1 MEDTMPGK
9 RYILTATD
17 MSDWAKYAETK
28 GAELTKHLGN
38 AEMLLVNIQEQS
50 GLDFY
55 AMLMASQAPTQDLIR
70 KEAETT
76 LAETAR
82 QLSEKEGITVTPIIR
97 TGTVPNEI
105 QALLEE
111 KKAALL
117 VIGAHGQGY
126 HFMPIIGNIPA
137 KLIQGSPCPVL
148 IIRQEDMRP
157 YKRVLIPIDF
167 TEVSINQ
174 VTQSMPFIPEDAEI
188 ILMSVCESPCA
199 SRLRYANVTVEI
211 LEQYRNKVKGEAEE
225 KINQLIEALE
235 TPRKLIPH
243 VEIGIPHQAILQ
255 YVKNNEIDLLV
266 LGKHPR
272 NRLEEYLVGSTVHYA
287 INEAE
292 CDVMITTPA

>member
-1 MEDTMPGK
+1 MPEK

-17 MSDWAKYAETK
+17 MSDWAKFAEVR
-28 GAELTKHLGN
+28 GAELTRHLGN
-38 AEMLLVNIQEQS
+38 TEMLLVNVQEQS

-55 AMLMASQAPTQDLIR
+55 AMLMANHTLTQDLIH
-70 KEAETT
+70 KEAEKA
-76 LAETAR
+76 LGETAKR
-82 QLSEKEGITVTPIIR
+82 LSEEEGITVTPIIR
-97 TGTVPNEI
+97 TGKVPNEI

-111 KKAALL
+111 KKASLL

-137 KLIQGSPCPVL
+137 KLVQGSPCPVL
-148 IIRQEDMRP
+148 IIRQEEIRP

-167 TEVSINQ
+167 SEVSINQ
-174 VTQSMPFIPEDAEI
+174 VTQSLPFIPEDAEI

-199 SRLRYANVTVEI
+199 SRLRYANITVEI
-211 LEQYRNKVKGEAEE
+211 LEEYRKKVKGDALE

-235 TPRKLIPH
+235 SPRNLQAQ
-243 VEIGIPHQAILQ
+243 VEIGIPHQVILD
-255 YVKNNEIDLLV
+255 YVRKFDIDLLV

>member
-1 MEDTMPGK
+1 MEDTMPEK
-9 RYILTATD
+9 RCILTATD
-17 MSDWAKYAETK
+17 MSDWAKFAEVR

-38 AEMLLVNIQEQS
+38 AEMLLVNVQEQS

-55 AMLMASQAPTQDLIR
+55 AMLMASQVLTQDLIR
-70 KEAETT
+70 QEAEKT

-82 QLSEKEGITVTPIIR
+82 RLSEEKGITVTPIIR
-97 TGTVPNEI
+97 TGKVPNEI

-111 KKAALL
+111 KKASLL

-137 KLIQGSPCPVL
+137 KLVQGSPCPVL
-148 IIRQEDMRP
+148 IIRQEEIRP

-167 TEVSINQ
+167 SEVSINQ
-174 VTQSMPFIPEDAEI
+174 VTQSLPFIPEDSEI

-199 SRLRYANVTVEI
+199 SRLRYANITVEI
-211 LEQYRNKVKGEAEE
+211 LEEYRKKVKTEALE
-225 KINQLIEALE
+225 KINQLIEALDS
-235 TPRKLIPH
+235 PRNLQAQ
-243 VEIGIPHQAILQ
+243 VEIGIPHQVILD
-255 YVKNNEIDLLV
+255 YIRKYDIDLLV

-287 INEAE
+287 LNEAE

>member
-1 MEDTMPGK
+1 MPKK
-9 RYILTATD
+9 RYVLTATD
-17 MSDWAKYAETK
+17 MSDWAKFAEVR
-28 GAELTKHLGN
+28 GAELTRHLGN
-38 AEMLLVNIQEQS
+38 AEMLLVNVQEQS

-55 AMLMASQAPTQDLIR
+55 AMLMASQVLTQDLIR
-70 KEAETT
+70 KEAEKA
-76 LAETAR
+76 LGETAKR
-82 QLSEKEGITVTPIIR
+82 LSEEEGITVTPIIR
-97 TGTVPNEI
+97 TGKVPNEI

-111 KKAALL
+111 KKASLL

-137 KLIQGSPCPVL
+137 KLVQGSPCPVL
-148 IIRQEDMRP
+148 IIRQGEIRP
-157 YKRVLIPIDF
+157 YRRVLIPIDF
-167 TEVSINQ
+167 SEVSINQ
-174 VTQSMPFIPEDAEI
+174 VTQSLPFIPEDAEI

-199 SRLRYANVTVEI
+199 SRLRYANITVEI
-211 LEQYRNKVKGEAEE
+211 LEEYRKKVKGDALE

-235 TPRKLIPH
+235 SPRNLQAQ
-243 VEIGIPHQAILQ
+243 VEIGIPHQVILD
-255 YVKNNEIDLLV
+255 YIRKFDIDLLV

>member
-1 MEDTMPGK
+1 MPEK

-17 MSDWAKYAETK
+17 MSDWAKHAENK
-28 GAELTKHLGN
+28 GAALTKLVGN
-38 AEMLLVNIQEQS
+38 AEMLLVNVQEQVE
-50 GLDFY
+50 GLF
-55 AMLMASQAPTQDLIR
+55 MMASADEFLAQQSYK
-70 KEAETT
+70 KEAEKI
-76 LAETAR
+76 LQETASR
-82 QLSEKEGITVTPIIR
+82 LSEKEGITVTPIVC
-97 TGTVPNEI
+97 TGNVSDEI
-105 QALLEE
+105 KALVVER
-111 KKAALL
+111 KASLL

-167 TEVSINQ
+167 SEVSINQ

-199 SRLRYANVTVEI
+199 SRLRYANITVEI
-211 LEQYRNKVKGEAEE
+211 LDQYRKKVKGEAEE

-235 TPRKLIPH
+235 TPRKLRPH
-243 VEIGIPHQAILQ
+243 VQIGIPHQAILD
-255 YVKNNEIDLLV
+255 YVKKNEIDLLV

-292 CDVMITTPA
+292 CDVMITTPE

>member
-1 MEDTMPGK
+1 MPEK

-17 MSDWAKYAETK
+17 MSDWSKFAEVK
-28 GAELTKHLGN
+28 GAELTRHLGN

-55 AMLMASQAPTQDLIR
+55 AMLMASHAPSHDLIR
-70 KEAETT
+70 KEAEQTIG
-76 LAETAR
+76 ETAKR
-82 QLSEKEGITVTPIIR
+82 LSEEEGITVTPIIR
-97 TGTVPNEI
+97 TGKVPNEI

-111 KKAALL
+111 KKASLL

-126 HFMPIIGNIPA
+126 HFMPVIGNIPA

-148 IIRQEDMRP
+148 IIRQAEMRP

-174 VTQSMPFIPEDAEI
+174 VTQSMPFIPEDSEI

-199 SRLRYANVTVEI
+199 SRLRYANITVEI
-211 LEQYRNKVKGEAEE
+211 LEEYRKKVKNEALD
-225 KINQLIEALE
+225 KINQLIEALDS
-235 TPRKLIPH
+235 PRNFQAH
-243 VEIGIPHQAILQ
+243 VEIGIPHQAILDYIKQ
-255 YVKNNEIDLLV
+255 FDIDLLV

-292 CDVMITTPA
+292 CDVLITTPA